1 MNCVNCKTLRSLV
14 LAGLT
19 FLLAVGVQA
28 EPTLKALIVDGQN
41 NHPWQETTPF
51 LKSLLEET
59 GLFKVDVITTP
70 AQKQPMDNF
79 KPEFA
84 KYNVVVL
91 NYNGDDWPAATQK
104 AFEEYVKNGGGIVVF
119 HAANNAFPNWK
130 AYNEIIAVGGWGNRN
145 EKNAGPMIRY
155 RDGKMV
161 LDTTTPGPGGSH
173 GPQHPFLLE
182 IRDKEHPITKG
193 LPEKWMHT
201 TDELYSTLRG
211 PAQNV
216 TLLATA
222 FADPAKGGTGEN
234 EPILFTVSWG
244 KGRIFHDCL
253 GHAGKQMKSVGFIV
267 TYQRGAEWAATG
279 KVTQKIPDDFPT
291 ADKPTE
297 RELKK

>member
-1 MNCVNCKTLRSLV
+1 MRFSYRTPIRVLLLCTWV
-14 LAGLT
+14 LALV
-19 FLLAVGVQA
+19 VGAQA
-28 EPTLKALIVDGQN
+28 EATLKALVVDGQN

-59 GLFKVDVITTP
+59 GLFKVDVATTP
-70 AQKQPMDNF
+70 PARQPMDNF
-79 KPEFA
+79 KPEFS
-84 KYNVVVL
+84 KYDVIVL
-91 NYNGDDWPAATQK
+91 NYNGDDWPEATRN
-104 AFEEYVKNGGGIVVF
+104 AFEEYVKNGGGVVVF

-145 EKNAGPMIRY
+145 EKSGPMIRY

-201 TDELYSTLRG
+201 ADELYSTLRG

-222 FADPAKGGTGEN
+222 FADPAKAGTGEN

-279 KVTQKIPDDFPT
+279 KVTQKIPADFPT

>member
-1 MNCVNCKTLRSLV
+1 MNVAYRNTIRTLLLCCLLV
-14 LAGLT
+14 LVAAG
-19 FLLAVGVQA
+19 AQA
-28 EPTLKALIVDGQN
+28 EATLKALIVDGQN

-59 GLFKVDVITTP
+59 GLFKVDVVTSP

-91 NYNGDDWPAATQK
+91 NYNGDEWPDATKK
-104 AFEEYVKNGGGIVVF
+104 AFEEYVKNGGGVVVF
-119 HAANNAFPNWK
+119 HAANNSFPSWK

-145 EKNAGPMIRY
+145 EKTAGPMIRY

-173 GPQHPFLLE
+173 GPQHEFQLVT
-182 IRDKEHPITKG
+182 RDTEHPITKG

-201 TDELYSTLRG
+201 ADELYSTLRG

-279 KVTQKIPDDFPT
+279 KVTQKIPADFPT

-297 RELKK
+297 REPKK

>member
-1 MNCVNCKTLRSLV
+1 MNFAYRNILRSLV
-14 LAGLT
+14 LACLAL
-19 FLLAVGVQA
+19 LLAVGAQA

-59 GLFKVDVITTP
+59 GLFKVDVATSP

-91 NYNGDDWPAATQK
+91 NYNGDDWPETTQK
-104 AFEEYVKNGGGIVVF
+104 AFEEYVKNGGGVVVF
-119 HAANNAFPNWK
+119 HAANNSFPNWK

-201 TDELYSTLRG
+201 ADELYSTLRG

>member
-1 MNCVNCKTLRSLV
+1 MNLVNCKTLRSLV

-19 FLLAVGVQA
+19 FLLAVGAQA

-59 GLFKVDVITTP
+59 GLFKVDVVTSP

-91 NYNGDDWPAATQK
+91 NYNGDDWPETTRK
-104 AFEEYVKNGGGIVVF
+104 AFEEYVKNGGGVVVF
-119 HAANNAFPNWK
+119 HAANNSFPNWK

-201 TDELYSTLRG
+201 ADELYSTLRG